1 MVRNM
6 IKDVKLR
13 NKAGGG
19 GGGVLSEGN
28 TDELYRAA
36 AKG

>member
-6 IKDVKLR
+6 IKDVQLR

-19 GGGVLSEGN
+19 VGVGGIQAGVSEGN
-28 TDELYRAA
+28 TDEL
-36 AKG
+36 